1 MLFHIPFFSAL
12 ILSIYRCKLL
22 ATTLTTACLF
32 CKFSTTLLRYKTWG
46 LLTCPHPYKKINYL
60 KLVNPFCTVSIYIN
74 AFPLDTERKLN
85 IHKTWRRCPGHFLDV
100 LCNFNLYIMSR
111 VSIFYNKC
119 SKILKWIRIIA
130 SIRTKSPSWHSCRQI
145 SKSSEFSI
153 NTLGQG
159 AKCCQSQQEGQQSDM
174 VITQFWSAL

>member
-85 IHKTWRRCPGHFLDV
+85 IHKTLRRCPGHFLDV

-111 VSIFYNKC
+111 GFN
-119 SKILKWIRIIA
+119 ILQQMQQNTQMDKNNCEHW
-130 SIRTKSPSWHSCRQI
+130 TKSPSWHSCRQI

-159 AKCCQSQQEGQQSDM
+159 AKCCQSQQEGQQSDI